1 MKKQSFIE
9 DIETTIIKHWDL
21 PALSDYKKGPITYG
35 EVGERIAK
43 LHILFEQCGIKKGD
57 HIALCGRNSA
67 SWAISFFSIISYGA
81 IVVPILHEFKP
92 QAVEHLIFHSDSK
105 MLIVGDMVWEGLN
118 EEDLKGVDAVIQMQD
133 YKLVYCQ
140 DEQIRQAYDKLE
152 DNFNTKYAKG
162 FQKKDV
168 RYMRENPNDLA
179 IINYTSGTTSISK
192 GVMIPYK
199 ALLGNY
205 HFAKN
210 TMPEITQESNT
221 ISMLPM
227 AHMYSLSFEL
237 IFEFFQGAH
246 IHLLTRVPSPK
257 IVAEA
262 FTLIK
267 PELIISVPLII
278 EKIYKTKLK
287 PILDKRLVKILLSTP
302 IIDKVFLTR
311 IQTTLNEAFGGR
323 FIEVIVGGAAMNQE
337 VEAFFKKINFRYTIG
352 YGMTE
357 CAPIICYAHWDKTKI
372 GSCGKPVDGMKI
384 RIDSSSPETIPGEI
398 LVKGTNVMMG
408 YYKNEQATKEAL
420 HNGWL
425 HTGDLGVMDKDGYL
439 YIKGR
444 SKNMILSSSGQN
456 IYPEEIEDKLNSME
470 YVNESL
476 VMEKEGKIV
485 ALINL
490 DQDKLDMDNISRD
503 SYNEILEKIRQDTNK
518 EIPAYEQISQMIIQP
533 EEFERTPKRSIKRYI
548 YYHK

>member
-9 DIETTIIKHWDL
+9 NIENTIINHWDL
-21 PALSDYKKGPITYG
+21 NALSDYKKGPITFK
-35 EVGERIAK
+35 EVGQRIAK
-43 LHILFEQCGIKKGD
+43 LHILFEECGVKKGD
-57 HIALCGRNSA
+57 HIAVCGRNSA

-81 IVVPILHEFKP
+81 VAVPILHEFKP
-92 QAVEHLIFHSDSK
+92 QAIEHLIFHSDSK
-105 MLIVGDMVWEGLN
+105 MLIVGDMVWEGLS
-118 EEDLKGVDAVIQMQD
+118 EENLKGINAAIQMQD
-133 YKLVYCQ
+133 YKLVYCK
-140 DEQIRQAYDKLE
+140 DERVRHAYNNLE
-152 DNFNTKYAKG
+152 ENFNNKYPKG

-168 RYMRENPNDLA
+168 RYVRENQNDLA

-199 ALLGNY
+199 ALIGNY
-205 HFAKN
+205 IFAMNAMK
-210 TMPEITQESNT
+210 EITQESNT

-246 IHLLTRVPSPK
+246 IHFLTRIPSPK

-267 PELIISVPLII
+267 PDLIISVPLII

-287 PILDKRLVKILLSTP
+287 PILDKKLVKLLLSTP
-302 IIDKVFLTR
+302 IIDKVLLTR
-311 IQTTLNEAFGGR
+311 IQTTLNEAFGGK
-323 FIEVIVGGAAMNQE
+323 FNEVIIGGAAMNQE

-357 CAPIICYAHWDKTKI
+357 CAPIICYSPWNKTKV
-372 GSCGKPVDGMKI
+372 GSCGKPVEGMKVI
-384 RIDSSSPETIPGEI
+384 VDSPSPEIIPGEI

-408 YYKNEQATKEAL
+408 YYKNEKVTKETL
-420 HNGWL
+420 RNGWL
-425 HTGDLGVMDKDGYL
+425 HTGDLGVIDKDGYL

-456 IYPEEIEDKLNSME
+456 IYPEEIEDKINSME

-476 VMEKEGKIV
+476 VMEKEGKII
-485 ALINL
+485 ALVNF
-490 DQDKLDMDNISRD
+490 DQDRLDSDNIEREEYQD
-503 SYNEILEKIRQDTNK
+503 VLERIRK
-518 EIPAYEQISQMIIQP
+518 EVNDALPNYEQITKLYIQP
-533 EEFERTPKRSIKRYI
+533 EEFERTPKRSIKRYM
-548 YYHK
+548 YSHN